1 MSEQAQTAQTEE
13 IIDLPNGAE
22 RYERYNKTPGHK
34 SVLERYDHV
43 VINDSKI
50 VLYAAG
56 RSKQRYIVY
65 DRKDFIGWYCEKIKT
80 DPKWIPYFHEVC
92 PDVNRKFI
100 IDVDAKT
107 HPTPETIE
115 KIRAE
120 IIDCMITAFYLL
132 YEILL
137 TPEEILTFCS
147 HGVAKVSFHFVIRGY
162 AANNLTTFEFQRNVK
177 SMAHPDVANY
187 IDNSIYKRVQNIR
200 LCGSMKSVD
209 DAEMRRKRP
218 HGSVNAE
225 AITPEIVLESLIA
238 YSPGAR
244 IIEDPKLRKN
254 TGDEN
259 SATTL
264 PDNNC
269 EITNIV
275 LKAVSGWNE
284 IQNHTVRHRKGNRI
298 VFNRKRATACF
309 ICKDQTENG
318 LVPHRHDHDNTLAL
332 EVMIT
337 GKGDSDYP
345 AVIHAKCMKDQTRTH
360 VHIAEC
366 SIPAEFINPDLV
378 VNYRDVMLRK
388 TIADLKINGWR
399 RHLPANPWANIERDR
414 VNEYVDPSMRKY
426 ELTPT
431 LCVVAPMKTGKTKAL
446 QEYIIENYDDNAK
459 IIICSF
465 RQTFANEIKG
475 KFPDFALYSQ
485 VRGEI
490 DENRL
495 IIQVESL
502 HRMMMTPGM
511 QPPDLLVLDECESI
525 FEQFDSGLLRQFNES
540 FAIFTW
546 MLKYSKRVV
555 LMDANLGQRTHNILV
570 KMRPDY
576 PPFYHVNSRLG
587 MAEDRYYYTSDKITW
602 YSALYASVLRG
613 ERSAIAVNSLQEAK
627 VLYYDLSNE
636 YPAVK
641 FKLYSS
647 ETSNTE
653 RKQHFAQVNEYWSQ
667 YDVVIYTPTVSA
679 GVSFEREHFHNIFG
693 YFSDQSC
700 NVETCI
706 QMIGRV
712 RSVKCNNFIM
722 YISGTRRALPTNK
735 TDINT
740 MMMRNRKELYA
751 ELGEMPLRIEYDVDA
766 TVKFYTTEYYD
777 VWVENVIMRN
787 YSKNHFVARLVAITM
802 KNGATVEY
810 IDDNIRDKLCAG
822 LDKPAIDIANRCA
835 EIKTKLIVEHANN
848 ISAAIEIDDDTAIV
862 LREKVKSQIDIT
874 KDENNSLTKYNLR
887 KHYNW
892 HDNMTPEFVI
902 EYDTKHAREVYVNL
916 KRIIRSAS
924 EYNKMNPQLSQL
936 RAALLQIQQ
945 EEKIRYNEVM
955 NNDAKYQNTD
965 ISRRYVFNHHRLA
978 ISLLSI
984 FRIDKLWDESV
995 ISCDVVFGRLRESE
1009 VDLISTLNDHKGEF
1023 DYRSIKTEDVKTKY
1037 GDQEAYIKFML
1048 KPINIILTRM
1058 YDCKIALRSKIG
1070 MCEVVWTELFVQ
1082 TADKCAGVKPYL
1094 ES

>member
-1 MSEQAQTAQTEE
+1 MAE
-13 IIDLPNGAE
+13 IMAGQIELPKGAE
-22 RYERYNKTPGHK
+22 WYERYNKTPGYT
-34 SVLERYDHV
+34 SVLERYDHC

-50 VLYAAG
+50 VLYAAA
-56 RSKQRYIVY
+56 RTKQRYIVC
-65 DRKDFIGWYCEKIKT
+65 DRKEFITWYCDKLKT
-80 DPKWIPYFHEVC
+80 DLKWTPYFHEVC

-100 IDVDAKT
+100 IDVDARVQ
-107 HPTPETIE
+107 PLPETIE

-120 IIDCMITAFYLL
+120 ITECIITAFYLL

-137 TPEEILTFCS
+137 TPAEILTFCS

-162 AANNLTTFEFQRNVK
+162 SANNLTAFEFQRNVK
-177 SMAHPDVANY
+177 NMADPEIAQY

-209 DAEMRRKRP
+209 DGEMRRKRP
-218 HGSVNAE
+218 NGSVNVE
-225 AITPEIVLESLIA
+225 AINAEVITESLIA
-238 YSPGAR
+238 HTPGNR
-244 IIEDPKLRKN
+244 VIEDPRVLKA

-259 SATTL
+259 IASSI

-269 EITNIV
+269 EITNIIV
-275 LKAVSGWNE
+275 KAASCWPE
-284 IQNHTVRHRKGNRI
+284 MANHKVRHRKGNRI
-298 VFNRKRATACF
+298 VFNRSRATPCF
-309 ICKDQTENG
+309 VCKERNDRGEM
-318 LVPHRHDHDNTLAL
+318 VPHVHERDNTLIL
-332 EVMIT
+332 EIAIT

-345 AVIHAKCMKDQTRTH
+345 AVIHAKCMKDPTH
-360 VHIAEC
+360 THIHVAEC
-366 SIPAEFINPDLV
+366 AIPAEFINPDLV
-378 VNYRDVMLRK
+378 VNYRDVALRK
-388 TIADLKINGWR
+388 TIAELKLNGWR
-399 RHLPANPWANIERDR
+399 RHLPVDPWAT
-414 VNEYVDPSMRKY
+414 VDKQQVHIYTEQSMLKY

-446 QEYIIENYDDNAK
+446 QEYIIENYDDSAK
-459 IIICSF
+459 IVICSF

-511 QPPDLLVLDECESI
+511 QPPDLMVLDECESI

-555 LMDANLGQRTHNILV
+555 LMDANLGQRTHNILL

-576 PPFYHVNSRLG
+576 PPFYHVNARLG
-587 MAEDRYYYTSDKITW
+587 MADDRYYFTSDKITW

-636 YPAVK
+636 YPAIK

-647 ETSNTE
+647 ETSHAE

-700 NVETCI
+700 NVETCS

-712 RSVKCNNFIM
+712 RNVKCGNFII
-722 YISGTRRALPTNK
+722 YLSGTRRALPTNK

-740 MMMRNRKELYA
+740 QMMRNRKELYA
-751 ELGEMPLRIEYDVDA
+751 DLCSTGDLPIKVEYAADA

-777 VWVENVIMRN
+777 IWVENVIMRN
-787 YSKNHFVARLVAITM
+787 YSRNQFVARYIALVM
-802 KNGATVEY
+802 KNGASCEY
-810 IDDNIRDKLCAG
+810 IDETIREKLCLG

-848 ISAAIEIDDDTAIV
+848 VAAATEIDDEVAIA

-874 KDENNSLTKYNLR
+874 KDESNALVKYGLR

-892 HDNMTPEFVI
+892 HDNLTPEFVI
-902 EYDTKHAREVYVNL
+902 EYDTRPAREVYVNL
-916 KRIIRSAS
+916 KRVQRSAA
-924 EYNKMNPQLSQL
+924 EYNRMNPPLTQF
-936 RAALLQIQQ
+936 RAALAQIQQ
-945 EEKIRYNEVM
+945 EEKIRYDEIM

-965 ISRRYVFNHHRLA
+965 IARRYVFNHHRIA
-978 ISLLSI
+978 VSLLSI

-995 ISCDVVFGRLRESE
+995 ISCDIVFARLRENE
-1009 VDLISTLNDHKGEF
+1009 VNLIAALNDHAGEF
-1023 DYRSIKTEDVKTKY
+1023 NYRNIKVEDIKTKY
-1037 GDQEAYIKFML
+1037 GDPEAYIKYML
-1048 KPINIILTRM
+1048 KPINIILTKM

-1070 MCEVVWTELFVQ
+1070 MCEVVWTELFVP
-1082 TADKCAGVKPYL
+1082 TADKCAGIKPWI
-1094 ES
+1094 E